1 MVKQPLLRTRLIN
14 FFGINKNITS
24 MVIMVVLV
32 MLGEKMGERFL
43 PLYILAIGG
52 TNLAVGFLNAMDNL
66 LSALYSFPGGY
77 LSDKIGYKKALILF
91 TSIAMLGYLIVILFQ
106 SWQAVF
112 IGSVLFISW
121 SAVSLPAI
129 MSLISKAVPPNKRTI
144 GVTVHSLVKR
154 IPMSLGPLL
163 GGTFIS
169 IYGTTTGIRISF
181 VAAFMLGIVALF
193 AIHFLMENEDVKS
206 SSSKLSDLKGLK
218 SFTPALW
225 NLLIS
230 DILIRFAEQIPYAFV
245 VVWCV
250 NNIGVTAF
258 QFGILTTVEM
268 ITAMLIYIPVAYYAD
283 RYFKKPFIL
292 ITFAFFT
299 VFPLVIYFS
308 RSFAVL
314 VIAFIIRGLK
324 EFGEPTRKSLIMDLA
339 SDDAKAETF
348 GTYYLFRDI
357 IVSIAALSSA
367 FLWNISPFT
376 NFFTAFVCGIIGTIW
391 FAIWGKDFKSGETKS
406 V

>member
-1 MVKQPLLRTRLIN
+1 MTSSSSLRNRLLN
-14 FFGINKNITS
+14 FFGINKNIS
-24 MVIMVVLV
+24 AMIILVVLV

-77 LSDKIGYKKALILF
+77 LSDRIGYKKALMLF
-91 TSIAMLGYLIVILFQ
+91 TSVAMFGYMIVILFQ

-129 MSLISKAVPPNKRTI
+129 MSLISKAVPANKRTMGI
-144 GVTVHSLVKR
+144 TVHSIVKR

-181 VAAFMLGIVALF
+181 ITAFVLGIVALLT
-193 AIHFLMENEDVKS
+193 IYYLMEDEIVAPKS
-206 SSSKLSDLKGLK
+206 SRLKDLLRLKYFNSSLK
-218 SFTPALW
+218 
-225 NLLIS
+225 NLLVS
-230 DILIRFAEQIPYAFV
+230 DMLIRFAEQIPYAFV
-245 VVWCV
+245 VIWCV
-250 NNIGVTAF
+250 NNIGISAF
-258 QFGILTTVEM
+258 QFGVLTAIEM
-268 ITAMLIYIPVAYYAD
+268 VTAVLVYIPVAYYAD

-292 ITFAFFT
+292 ITFVFFT
-299 VFPLVIYFS
+299 IFPIIIYFS
-308 RSFAVL
+308 ESFVTL
-314 VIAFIIRGLK
+314 IFAFIIRGLK

-339 SDDAKAETF
+339 PENAKAETF

-357 IVSIAALSSA
+357 VVSIASLSSA

-376 NFFTAFVCGIIGTIW
+376 NFLTAFICGLIGTLW
-391 FAIWGKDFKSGETKS
+391 FAVWGKDLTQKA
-406 V
+406 

>member
-1 MVKQPLLRTRLIN
+1 MIIL
-14 FFGINKNITS
+14 
-24 MVIMVVLV
+24 VVLV

-77 LSDKIGYKKALILF
+77 LSDRIGYKKALMLF
-91 TSIAMLGYLIVILFQ
+91 TSVAMFGYMIVILFQ

-129 MSLISKAVPPNKRTI
+129 MSLISKAVPENKRTMGI
-144 GVTVHSLVKR
+144 TVHSIVKR

-181 VAAFMLGIVALF
+181 ITAFVLGVVALLTIYYLMEDEIVAP
-193 AIHFLMENEDVKS
+193 KS
-206 SSSKLSDLKGLK
+206 SRLKDLLRLKYFNSSLK
-218 SFTPALW
+218 
-225 NLLIS
+225 NLLVS
-230 DILIRFAEQIPYAFV
+230 DMLIRFAEQIPYAFV
-245 VVWCV
+245 VIWCV
-250 NNIGVTAF
+250 NNIGISAF
-258 QFGILTTVEM
+258 QFGVLTAIEM
-268 ITAMLIYIPVAYYAD
+268 VTAVLIYIPVAYYAD

-292 ITFAFFT
+292 ITFVFFT
-299 VFPLVIYFS
+299 IFPIVIYFS
-308 RSFAVL
+308 ESFVAL
-314 VIAFIIRGLK
+314 IFAFIIRGLK

-339 SDDAKAETF
+339 PENAKAETF

-357 IVSIAALSSA
+357 VVSIASLSSA

-376 NFFTAFVCGIIGTIW
+376 NFLTAFICGLIGTLW
-391 FAIWGKDFKSGETKS
+391 FAVWGKDLTQKA
-406 V
+406 

>member
-14 FFGINKNITS
+14 FFGINKNITA

-144 GVTVHSLVKR
+144 GVAVHSLVKR

-292 ITFAFFT
+292 ITFVFFT
-299 VFPLVIYFS
+299 IFPLVIYFS
-308 RSFAVL
+308 SSFAAL

-324 EFGEPTRKSLIMDLA
+324 EVGEPTRKSLIMDLA
-339 SDDAKAETF
+339 PEDAKAETF

-357 IVSIAALSSA
+357 VVSVAALSSA

-376 NFFTAFVCGIIGTIW
+376 NFITAFICGLIGTFW
-391 FAIWGKDFKSGETKS
+391 FAVYGKDYNRQ
-406 V
+406 

>member
-1 MVKQPLLRTRLIN
+1 
-14 FFGINKNITS
+14 
-24 MVIMVVLV
+24 MVILVVLV

-77 LSDKIGYKKALILF
+77 LSDRIGYKKALMLF
-91 TSIAMLGYLIVILFQ
+91 TAAAMFGYLFVIIFQ

-129 MSLISKAVPPNKRTI
+129 MSLISKAVPANKRTMGI
-144 GVTVHSLVKR
+144 SIHSIVKR

-163 GGTFIS
+163 GGTLIS

-181 VAAFMLGIVALF
+181 IVAFVLGLV
-193 AIHFLMENEDVKS
+193 ALATIHHQMENEIVAPKS
-206 SSSKLSDLKGLK
+206 SRIKELLRLKN
-218 SFTPALW
+218 FNPALK
-225 NLLIS
+225 NLLVS

-245 VVWCV
+245 VIWCV
-250 NNIGVTAF
+250 NNLGVTAF
-258 QFGILTTVEM
+258 QFGILTAIEM
-268 ITAMLIYIPVAYYAD
+268 VTSVLVYIPIAYYAD

-292 ITFAFFT
+292 ITFGFFT
-299 VFPLVIYFS
+299 IFPLVIYFS
-308 RSFAVL
+308 SSFAAL

-324 EFGEPTRKSLIMDLA
+324 EVGEPTRKSLIMDLA
-339 SDDAKAETF
+339 PENAKAETF
-348 GTYYLFRDI
+348 GTYYLFRDVV
-357 IVSIAALSSA
+357 VSIAALSSA

-376 NFFTAFVCGIIGTIW
+376 NFLTAFIFGLIGTAW
-391 FAIWGKDFKSGETKS
+391 YAVWGKEVKQEEIQ
-406 V
+406 

>member
-1 MVKQPLLRTRLIN
+1 MSQIKNRFIN
-14 FFGINKNITS
+14 FFGINKS
-24 MVIMVVLV
+24 MTGMIVMVVLI

-77 LSDKIGYKKALILF
+77 LSDKIGYKKALMMF
-91 TSIAMLGYLIVILFQ
+91 TSIAMLGYLVVIIFQ

-112 IGSVLFISW
+112 IGAVLFISW

-129 MSLISKAVPPNKRTI
+129 MSLISKSVPSNKRTMGI
-144 GVTVHSLVKR
+144 TVHSTVKR
-154 IPMSLGPLL
+154 IPMSLGPLI

-181 VAAFMLGIVALF
+181 ITAFVLGIVALF
-193 AIHFLMENEDVKS
+193 AIQFLIEDEKVAPKSHSVK
-206 SSSKLSDLKGLK
+206 DLLRLK
-218 SFTPALW
+218 SFNPALK
-225 NLLIS
+225 NLLVS

-245 VVWCV
+245 VIWAV
-250 NNIGVTAF
+250 NIIGISAF
-258 QFGILTTVEM
+258 QFGILTAVEM
-268 ITAMLIYIPVAYYAD
+268 ITAVLVYIPVAYYAD

-299 VFPLVIYFS
+299 VFPLVVYFS
-308 RSFAVL
+308 RSFTALIV
-314 VIAFIIRGLK
+314 AFIIRGLK

-339 SDDAKAETF
+339 PDNAKAETF
-348 GTYYLFRDI
+348 GTYYLFRDVV
-357 IVSIAALSSA
+357 VSIAALSSA

-376 NFFTAFVCGIIGTIW
+376 NFITAFAFGLAGTIY
-391 FAIWGKDFKSGETKS
+391 FAIWGKDLELK
-406 V
+406 